1 MDDMMNS
8 TPQKNTALT
17 ILGAGYV
24 GQALL
29 RRFPAAAATR
39 RQAMPPALA
48 FDLRD
53 PVSWNNPPL
62 ANHTVVWTFPAEPPA
77 LVQAFSAARL
87 QDAAGLIVLGS
98 TSAYRVPDAADS
110 PPVSVTEASPLD
122 LNQPRVQGEEWLRER
137 GATVLRLAGIFG
149 PGREPV
155 GWLRKGLIKDGA
167 KLVNLIHVDDIVA
180 VIAELLAHPRPG
192 ERINVA
198 DGEPVSWRELAA
210 RFRRDGRIPP
220 DFTLPESRPGEYGKR
235 VDTGRL
241 CRILPSHRF
250 LHP

>member
-1 MDDMMNS
+1 MNQNQ
-8 TPQKNTALT
+8 PQPPT

-53 PVSWNNPPL
+53 PATWNNPPL
-62 ANHTVVWTFPAEPPA
+62 ANRTVVWTFPAEPLA
-77 LVQAFSAARL
+77 LVQAFFAAHL

-98 TSAYRVPDAADS
+98 TSAYRAPDTADS
-110 PPVSVTEASPLD
+110 PAATVTEASPLD
-122 LNQPRVQGEEWLRER
+122 LNQPRVQGEEWLREH

-155 GWLRKGLIKDGA
+155 RWLEKGLIKDGA

-180 VIAELLAHPRPG
+180 VIAHLIAHPRPG
-192 ERINVA
+192 ARVNVA
-198 DGEPVSWRELAA
+198 NGESPAWRELVA
-210 RFRRDGRIPP
+210 RFRADKRLSP
-220 DFTLPESRPGEYGKR
+220 DFTLPESGPREHGKR

-241 CRILPSHRF
+241 RRIMPGHHF